1 MYSKNY
7 KVYSDNIHKIM
18 KYGKKIKLCRMTD
31 QIVVAPSKDEK
42 TATEES
48 TGKKHR

>member
-1 MYSKNY
+1 MYSKKYQIYSNNVQ
-7 KVYSDNIHKIM
+7 KVM
-18 KYGKKIKLCRMTD
+18 KKGKKLKLCRMTD

>member
-1 MYSKNY
+1 MNSKNY
-7 KVYSDNIHKIM
+7 KFYSNNKHKTMETI
-18 KYGKKIKLCRMTD
+18 KKAKLCRMTD

>member
-1 MYSKNY
+1 MNSKNYQIYSKNIQ
-7 KVYSDNIHKIM
+7 KVM
-18 KYGKKIKLCRMTD
+18 KKGKKLKLCRMTD